1 MCNSEEFFFI
11 NVNSVTMVVVSC
23 PVPDCTFKT
32 DDLEQGVITVLLQL
46 HLTVHSQGSNVTKG
60 PKLDRPRIQAG
71 VSQEVWNTF
80 VRRWNAFRIGS
91 GISDSAA
98 SIQLFQCADE
108 ELANN
113 LLKSKSEITSLRI
126 DDALAEMR
134 LMAVIPVAKGIL
146 RAELMQMG
154 QSNDENFRTFAA
166 RVRGKAET
174 CGFAVPVQC
183 SCNKQFSLDYTVEVI
198 RDVLLAGIGSV
209 EIRQEALSA
218 EGMQTNSINDVISF
232 VEKREMARSAVSHTV
247 LSVAPSKHC
256 NIECSST
263 SSPSTSVAMSSF
275 KQRSKD
281 SQVVCPECKCLF
293 HPFKK
298 SRYGWNKKAFKQ
310 CLKCWQNIN
319 RRPSADVEVKA
330 NECAMNQSTQRASVI
345 NLSVRNEISDHCVYK
360 RGAWKKSTFL
370 DHPRIQFQLRDENNY
385 RRVAVTGVADTG
397 AQSNLWGLAEFEA
410 AGFSQRNLNPVSVRV
425 NAANDNPI
433 NIVGAFRGVF
443 EGLSSDGKTVS
454 CRSMVYVS
462 NSVSGFLVLFET
474 LL

>member
-1 MCNSEEFFFI
+1 MFKIYVQCNSEEFFFI

-46 HLTVHSQGSNVTKG
+46 HLTVHSQGSNVIKG

-183 SCNKQFSLDYTVEVI
+183 SCNKQ
-198 RDVLLAGIGSV
+198 
-209 EIRQEALSA
+209 
-218 EGMQTNSINDVISF
+218 
-232 VEKREMARSAVSHTV
+232 
-247 LSVAPSKHC
+247 
-256 NIECSST
+256 
-263 SSPSTSVAMSSF
+263 
-275 KQRSKD
+275 
-281 SQVVCPECKCLF
+281 
-293 HPFKK
+293 
-298 SRYGWNKKAFKQ
+298 
-310 CLKCWQNIN
+310 
-319 RRPSADVEVKA
+319 
-330 NECAMNQSTQRASVI
+330 
-345 NLSVRNEISDHCVYK
+345 
-360 RGAWKKSTFL
+360 
-370 DHPRIQFQLRDENNY
+370 
-385 RRVAVTGVADTG
+385 
-397 AQSNLWGLAEFEA
+397 
-410 AGFSQRNLNPVSVRV
+410 
-425 NAANDNPI
+425 
-433 NIVGAFRGVF
+433 
-443 EGLSSDGKTVS
+443 
-454 CRSMVYVS
+454 
-462 NSVSGFLVLFET
+462 
-474 LL
+474 